1 MPEASMAFRIF
12 CEHNCDPGP
21 NGHQYRREESANYV
35 APIQTF
41 LAGYKKNTFP
51 EQSANLLGT
60 LFAQITASPSMIY
73 SQSPN
78 KRLIEQINPWLIQF
92 EFLGKAGTSALHMA
106 HAWYEKDRSYTWQ
119 RYLETSALL
128 DSMKLINRTLN
139 QKAQP
144 KGVKV
149 GSKVLHP
156 FIVDLYR
163 QTGRNLL
170 STDGI
175 APDEVKVSIPSIFTN
190 IDQLKSQPCAKGDN
204 TVGYVPLFEVVKV
217 QPNQYLGI
225 GWEIQKEAESFCF
238 NLPKSN
244 QPGRV
249 FEWSADGKSW
259 SLIPHVSTE
268 NAKDTIRTIDPKA
281 RYIRM
286 RNNSD
291 QQMELYVLGFTATT
305 QQDPQINEALMMYD
319 MNLDTYKNLNPGEI
333 IHIKCDDINAVSF
346 FLSGSNENLV
356 SITGLSQDGEKN
368 IVYQGNVGYIKLN
381 KTMFED
387 FSSLE
392 ITTIGKEPIHIH
404 QIVRE

>member
-1 MPEASMAFRIF
+1 MGPAYGLDTQAAGTMTGFVSNPMEYAEASKVAIFGVGMYTWNIENYDPTQAWKDACDFIMPEASMAFRIF

-190 IDQLKSQPCAKGDN
+190 IDQLKSQPCAEGDN

-217 QPNQYLGI
+217 QPNQSLMSPRKTLKI
-225 GWEIQKEAESFCF
+225 
-238 NLPKSN
+238 
-244 QPGRV
+244 R
-249 FEWSADGKSW
+249 SA
-259 SLIPHVSTE
+259 PSTR
-268 NAKDTIRTIDPKA
+268 KPVI
-281 RYIRM
+281 
-286 RNNSD
+286 S
-291 QQMELYVLGFTATT
+291 V
-305 QQDPQINEALMMYD
+305 
-319 MNLDTYKNLNPGEI
+319 
-333 IHIKCDDINAVSF
+333 C
-346 FLSGSNENLV
+346 
-356 SITGLSQDGEKN
+356 
-368 IVYQGNVGYIKLN
+368 
-381 KTMFED
+381 
-387 FSSLE
+387 E
-392 ITTIGKEPIHIH
+392 ITRISKWSYTY
-404 QIVRE
+404 

>member
-1 MPEASMAFRIF
+1 
-12 CEHNCDPGP
+12 
-21 NGHQYRREESANYV
+21 
-35 APIQTF
+35 
-41 LAGYKKNTFP
+41 
-51 EQSANLLGT
+51 
-60 LFAQITASPSMIY
+60 
-73 SQSPN
+73 
-78 KRLIEQINPWLIQF
+78 
-92 EFLGKAGTSALHMA
+92 MA

-175 APDEVKVSIPSIFTN
+175 APDEVKVSIHSIFTN
-190 IDQLKSQPCAKGDN
+190 IDQMKRQPC
-204 TVGYVPLFEVVKV
+204 FEVVKV

-249 FEWSADGKSW
+249 FEWSAD
-259 SLIPHVSTE
+259 
-268 NAKDTIRTIDPKA
+268 
-281 RYIRM
+281 
-286 RNNSD
+286 
-291 QQMELYVLGFTATT
+291 
-305 QQDPQINEALMMYD
+305 
-319 MNLDTYKNLNPGEI
+319 
-333 IHIKCDDINAVSF
+333 
-346 FLSGSNENLV
+346 
-356 SITGLSQDGEKN
+356 
-368 IVYQGNVGYIKLN
+368 
-381 KTMFED
+381 
-387 FSSLE
+387 
-392 ITTIGKEPIHIH
+392 
-404 QIVRE
+404 